1 MKRFMDEVDIPDGL
15 QTGVIKELMDMMA
28 EQSLKIQQ
36 KRDGFVVVDTRGTL
50 LDRKDW
56 VNEIHPGRD
65 GFEAIAGRIYGEI
78 ERVFPVLVRDD

>member
-15 QTGVIKELMDMMA
+15 QTGVIKELMDLMA
-28 EQSLKIQQ
+28 EESLKIAQ
-36 KRDGFVVVDTRGTL
+36 KRDGFVVVDTRGTML
-50 LDRKDW
+50 NRSDW

-78 ERVFPVLVRDD
+78 ESAFPALTRDG